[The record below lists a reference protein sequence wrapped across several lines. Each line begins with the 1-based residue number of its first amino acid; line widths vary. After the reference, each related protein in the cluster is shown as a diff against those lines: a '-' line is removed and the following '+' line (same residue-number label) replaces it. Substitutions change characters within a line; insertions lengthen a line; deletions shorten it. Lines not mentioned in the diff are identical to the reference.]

1 LVGAVWQ
8 VVAAGDA
15 LGVDVRLAAGVN
27 FKNLVKYRWV
37 RVAGSL
43 VQNVLHAGSKLI
55 ATNVAPPH
63 RYLRSW
69 HRSLVLSPSQSKR
82 RQALIYC
89 QQHEWLD

>member
-37 RVAGSL
+37 RFAGSL

-55 ATNVAPPH
+55 ATNVLLHHTGTYGAGTGVWYSAHPRAREGKP
-63 RYLRSW
+63 
-69 HRSLVLSPSQSKR
+69 
-82 RQALIYC
+82 
-89 QQHEWLD
+89 